1 MVFCHP
7 TGKQIFL
14 EVLGFW
20 TPRYLNERL
29 QEFAHDKFKE
39 FILVMSDELRG
50 SHEQPNTVPPNVIVC
65 KTVID
70 PGAIQTTLEQ
80 LTSGN
85 NQIGY

>member
-1 MVFCHP
+1 
-7 TGKQIFL
+7 
-14 EVLGFW
+14 
-20 TPRYLNERL
+20 
-29 QEFAHDKFKE
+29 
-39 FILVMSDELRG
+39 MSGELRG